1 MVSNKKLKDK
11 QKRGD
16 VFMSIYKTI
25 NIYRNDYDLENY
37 LTAEMQQT
45 AIQNA
50 TKSLTNILACSKKA
64 DIISKAIG
72 ICYASVYIFAKDFAI
87 HGYEIHENIRRSQ
100 KSRYDGPNATIDTEN
115 IQTME
120 TILQNTPEEMIAQN
134 SWEQLTRALCDIADN
149 HDVIIKDCI
158 KIAQQNEKYIQTITC
173 IPKIVDYKPLQ
184 PKAQALID
192 NHLIK
197 QSATEPLYYFLTNT
211 IRSDV
216 AFVRTIDGH
225 FKPSEKYPPR
235 KLKDKEQVAQLL
247 RTFWI

>member
-1 MVSNKKLKDK
+1 
-11 QKRGD
+11 
-16 VFMSIYKTI
+16 MSIYKKI
-25 NIYRNDYDLENY
+25 NIYYNDYDLENY
-37 LTAEMQQT
+37 LTAKMQQT

-50 TKSLTNILACSKKA
+50 TKSLANILSCSKKA

-72 ICYASVYIFAKDFAI
+72 ICYASIYIFAKHFAI
-87 HGYEIHENIRRSQ
+87 HGYEMHENIRRSQ
-100 KSRYDGPNATIDTEN
+100 KNRYNGPNTAIDAEN

-120 TILQNTPEEMIAQN
+120 TILQNTPEEMITQK
-134 SWEQLTRALCDIADN
+134 SWEQLTKALCNIADN

-173 IPKIVDYKPLQ
+173 IPNIVDYKPLQ
-184 PKAQALID
+184 PKAQALIN

-197 QSATEPLYYFLTNT
+197 QSSTEPLYYFLTNT
-211 IRSDV
+211 IRTDV
-216 AFVRTIDGH
+216 AFVRTIDGS

-235 KLKDKEQVAQLL
+235 KSKDKEQVAQLL

>member
-1 MVSNKKLKDK
+1 
-11 QKRGD
+11 
-16 VFMSIYKTI
+16 MSIYKTI
-25 NIYRNDYDLENY
+25 NIYYNDYDLENY
-37 LTAEMQQT
+37 LTAKMQQT
-45 AIQNA
+45 VIRKS
-50 TKSLTNILACSKKA
+50 TKSLANILACSKKA

-72 ICYASVYIFAKDFAI
+72 ICYASIYIFAKHFAI

-100 KSRYDGPNATIDTEN
+100 KSHYNGPNATIDAEN

-134 SWEQLTRALCDIADN
+134 SWEQLTRALCNIATN
-149 HDVIIKDCI
+149 HDVVIKDCI
-158 KIAQQNEKYIQTITC
+158 KIAQQNEKYIQTITY
-173 IPKIVDYKPLQ
+173 IPNIVDYKPLQ
-184 PKAQALID
+184 PKAKALID

-197 QSATEPLYYFLTNT
+197 QSSTEPLYCFLTNT

-216 AFVRTIDGH
+216 AFVRTIDGS

-235 KLKDKEQVAQLL
+235 KSKDKEQVAQLL

>member
-1 MVSNKKLKDK
+1 MT
-11 QKRGD
+11 
-16 VFMSIYKTI
+16 IYKTI

-37 LTAEMQQT
+37 LTAEMQRT
-45 AIQNA
+45 VIRKS
-50 TKSLTNILACSKKA
+50 TKSLANILACSKKA

-72 ICYASVYIFAKDFAI
+72 ICYASIYIFAKHFAI

-100 KSRYDGPNATIDTEN
+100 KSRYNEPNAAIDAEN

-120 TILQNTPEEMIAQN
+120 TILQNTPKEMITQN
-134 SWEQLTRALCDIADN
+134 SWEQLTKALCNIADN
-149 HDVIIKDCI
+149 HDIIIKDCI

-197 QSATEPLYYFLTNT
+197 QSSTEPLYYFLTNA

-216 AFVRTIDGH
+216 AFVRTIDGS
-225 FKPSEKYPPR
+225 FKPSKKYPPR
-235 KLKDKEQVAQLL
+235 KSKDKEQVAQFL

>member
-1 MVSNKKLKDK
+1 
-11 QKRGD
+11 
-16 VFMSIYKTI
+16 MSSYKAI

-37 LTAEMQQT
+37 LTAKMQQT
-45 AIQNA
+45 AIQKA
-50 TKSLTNILACSKKA
+50 TKSLANILACSKKT

-72 ICYASVYIFAKDFAI
+72 ICYASIYIFAKNFSV

-100 KSRYDGPNATIDTEN
+100 KSRYNGPNATIDAEN
-115 IQTME
+115 IQTMK
-120 TILQNTPEEMIAQN
+120 TILQNTPEEIITQK
-134 SWEQLTRALCDIADN
+134 SWEQLTKALCNIADN

-158 KIAQQNEKYIQTITC
+158 KIAQQNEKCIQTITC

-197 QSATEPLYYFLTNT
+197 QSSTEPLYYFLTNT

-216 AFVRTIDGH
+216 AFVRTIDGS
-225 FKPSEKYPPR
+225 FKPSI
-235 KLKDKEQVAQLL
+235 
-247 RTFWI
+247 T

>member
-1 MVSNKKLKDK
+1 
-11 QKRGD
+11 
-16 VFMSIYKTI
+16 MSVYKTI
-25 NIYRNDYDLENY
+25 NVYRNDYDLENY

-50 TKSLTNILACSKKA
+50 TKSLANILACSKQT

-72 ICYASVYIFAKDFAI
+72 ICYASIYIFAKHFAI

-100 KSRYDGPNATIDTEN
+100 KSCYNGPNATIDAEN
-115 IQTME
+115 IQTIE
-120 TILQNTPEEMIAQN
+120 KILQKTPEEMITQN
-134 SWEQLTRALCDIADN
+134 SWGQLTKALCDIADN
-149 HDVIIKDCI
+149 HDIIIKDCI

-173 IPKIVDYKPLQ
+173 IPNIVDYKPLQ

-197 QSATEPLYYFLTNT
+197 QSSTEPLYYFLTNT

-225 FKPSEKYPPR
+225 FKPSI
-235 KLKDKEQVAQLL
+235 
-247 RTFWI
+247 T

>member
-1 MVSNKKLKDK
+1 MSGYKL
-11 QKRGD
+11 
-16 VFMSIYKTI
+16 I

-50 TKSLTNILACSKKA
+50 TKSLTNILSCSKQT

-72 ICYASVYIFAKDFAI
+72 ICYASIYIFAKHFAI

-100 KSRYDGPNATIDTEN
+100 KNRYNGPNATTDAKN

-120 TILQNTPEEMIAQN
+120 TILQNTPEEMITQK
-134 SWEQLTRALCDIADN
+134 SWEQLTKALCNIADN

-173 IPKIVDYKPLQ
+173 IPNIIDYKPLQ
-184 PKAQALID
+184 PKAQSLID
-192 NHLIK
+192 DHLIK
-197 QSATEPLYYFLTNT
+197 QSSTEPLYYFLTNA

-216 AFVRTIDGH
+216 AFVRTIDGR
-225 FKPSEKYPPR
+225 FKPSKKYPPR
-235 KLKDKEQVAQLL
+235 KSKDKEQVVKLL

>member
-1 MVSNKKLKDK
+1 MSGYKL
-11 QKRGD
+11 
-16 VFMSIYKTI
+16 I

-50 TKSLTNILACSKKA
+50 TKSLTNILSCSKQT

-72 ICYASVYIFAKDFAI
+72 ICYASIYIFAKHFAV

-100 KSRYDGPNATIDTEN
+100 KSCYNGPNATIDAEN

-134 SWEQLTRALCDIADN
+134 SWEQLTKALCNITDN

-173 IPKIVDYKPLQ
+173 IPNIVDYKPLY
-184 PKAQALID
+184 PKAKALID
-192 NHLIK
+192 NRLIK
-197 QSATEPLYYFLTNT
+197 QSSTEPLYYFLTNA
-211 IRSDV
+211 IRLDV
-216 AFVRTIDGH
+216 AFVRTIDGR

-235 KLKDKEQVAQLL
+235 KSKDKEQVAQFL